1 MELQIHPAS
10 GRGTVRTLA
19 VHAAGE
25 RVIVAL
31 VGAAALATLSL
42 WVTAPAMLRRWLRE
56 QDVPRLARETAEA
69 QVARAEVLRQAE
81 LLKARSLDSGDL
93 LNRIAFLYE
102 VPGAAWPR
110 ILAPERGALS
120 ASAPDVIA
128 AKLPAYLGGLETG
141 RQLLAAR
148 EAADKDLPSRVP
160 AILPIPDRL
169 SESVGFFGPRVS
181 PWTGEAEFFT
191 GLELASPEGAAVLA
205 SGAGVV
211 LFAGRVRASAASR
224 LWQLGNLVVLSH
236 GPSGMTLYGQL
247 AKVEVRKGQRVGR
260 RQRLGTAGKSGWA
273 LAPGLHYEYWR
284 DQGDGLRPTDP
295 LFAILDQRQRVGDV
309 SLERMAATSA
319 PGPAETV
326 PRGADSNTSGRPRNP
341 GRKIKSHAMVEP
353 R

>member
-19 VHAAGE
+19 VNAAGE
-25 RVIVAL
+25 RVVVAL
-31 VGAAALATLSL
+31 AGAAVLATLSL

-56 QDVPRLARETAEA
+56 QDAPRLVRETEEVQA
-69 QVARAEVLRQAE
+69 ARAEVSRQAE
-81 LLKARSLDSGDL
+81 SLKARSLDSGDL
-93 LNRIAFLYE
+93 LSRIAFLYE
-102 VPGAAWPR
+102 VPAATWPR
-110 ILAPERGALS
+110 ILAPERGALA
-120 ASAPDVIA
+120 ASAADVIA
-128 AKLPAYLGGLETG
+128 AKLPAYLRGLETG
-141 RQLLAAR
+141 RELLAAR
-148 EAADKDLPSRVP
+148 EAADKDLSSRVP

-181 PWTGEAEFFT
+181 PWTGGAEFFT

-211 LFAGRVRASAASR
+211 LFTGGVRASAASR
-224 LWQLGNLVVLSH
+224 LWQLGNLVIVSH
-236 GPSGMTLYGQL
+236 GSSGITLYGHL
-247 AKVEVRKGQRVGR
+247 SKVEVRRGQRVSR

-273 LAPGLHYEYWR
+273 MAPGLHYEYWR

-295 LFAILDQRQRVGDV
+295 LFAVLDQRQRVGDV

-319 PGPAETV
+319 PGQAEAV
-326 PRGADSNTSGRPRNP
+326 PRGADANTSGRPRNP
-341 GRKIKSHAMVEP
+341 GRKIKFHGMVEP

>member
-19 VHAAGE
+19 VNAAGE
-25 RVIVAL
+25 RVVVAL

-42 WVTAPAMLRRWLRE
+42 WVTAPAMLRRWMRE
-56 QDVPRLARETAEA
+56 QDIPRLVRETAEA
-69 QVARAEVLRQAE
+69 QTAQAEVLRLAE
-81 LLKARSLDSGDL
+81 SLKARSLDRGDL

-102 VPGAAWPR
+102 MPGAAWPR
-110 ILAPERGALS
+110 ILAPERGALA
-120 ASAPDVIA
+120 ASAADVIA

-141 RQLLAAR
+141 RQLLASR
-148 EAADKDLPSRVP
+148 EEADKSLPSRVP
-160 AILPIPDRL
+160 AILPIPDQL

-181 PWTGEAEFFT
+181 PWTGEAEFLT

-211 LFAGRVRASAASR
+211 LFTGRVRASAGSR
-224 LWQLGNLVVLSH
+224 LWQLGNMVIVSH
-236 GPSGMTLYGQL
+236 GLSGLTLYGQL
-247 AKVEVRKGQRVGR
+247 AKVEVHRGQQVSR

-295 LFAILDQRQRVGDV
+295 LFAVLDQRQRIGDV
-309 SLERMAATSA
+309 SLERMFATSA
-319 PGPAETV
+319 PGPAQVV
-326 PRGADSNTSGRPRNP
+326 PRGSDATTSGRPRNP
-341 GRKIKSHAMVEP
+341 GRKMKSHAMVVP